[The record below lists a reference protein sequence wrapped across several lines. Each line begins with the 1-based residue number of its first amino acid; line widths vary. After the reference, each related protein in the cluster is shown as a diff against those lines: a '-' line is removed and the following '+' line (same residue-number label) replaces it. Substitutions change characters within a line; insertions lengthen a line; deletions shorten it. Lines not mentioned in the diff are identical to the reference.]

1 MLSSTK
7 RRMSALE
14 RSIHIPMT
22 ADRFLARVQEVVR
35 VTGTSTDEAFQSL
48 VAPLKDHELD
58 HLIEEF
64 LKQIFGDDIAA
75 REEFKRTATGAGNH
89 C

>member
-1 MLSSTK
+1 MLISTK
-7 RRMSALE
+7 RRMSVLE

-35 VTGTSTDEAFQSL
+35 LTGASTDEAFRSL
-48 VAPLKDHELD
+48 MPPLKDDELD

-64 LKQIFGDDIAA
+64 LEQIFGDDIAA
-75 REEFKRTATGAGNH
+75 WEEFKRYATKENE